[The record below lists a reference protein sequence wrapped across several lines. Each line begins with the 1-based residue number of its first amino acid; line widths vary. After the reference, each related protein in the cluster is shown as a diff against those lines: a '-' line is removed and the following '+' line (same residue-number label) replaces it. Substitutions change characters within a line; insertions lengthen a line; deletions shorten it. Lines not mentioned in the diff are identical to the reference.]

1 MVRTS
6 QSGLIPDTIGYFGL
20 SGLIPDAVDLS
31 PAFRASSRRK
41 SANNGSSSL
50 HRTSKSGLLFEA
62 TDEEVAGGGDVI
74 AMMSTTTEV
83 RADIE
88 DVGEERNGR
97 QLPSFKD
104 PLSASPL
111 PLVTLPRSVGKEC

>member
-20 SGLIPDAVDLS
+20 SGLIPDAADLS

-62 TDEEVAGGGDVI
+62 TDEEEVGGSDVV
-74 AMMSTTTEV
+74 AMMTTTEV

-88 DVGEERNGR
+88 DVGERSGR

-104 PLSASPL
+104 PLSASPMSMGL
-111 PLVTLPRSVGKEC
+111 LRAVGKDC

>member
-1 MVRTS
+1 VVRTS

-20 SGLIPDAVDLS
+20 SGLIPDAADLS
-31 PAFRASSRRK
+31 PAFRVSSRRK

-62 TDEEVAGGGDVI
+62 TDEEEVGGDVT
-74 AMMSTTTEV
+74 MTTTEV

-88 DVGEERNGR
+88 DVRERNGR

-111 PLVTLPRSVGKEC
+111 PLGLPRSIGKEC